1 MNEPARHGMAMQAKF
16 TAQQVANA
24 IQAGLPNRS
33 DVVLAR
39 TEASELAATYRD
51 SLSHY
56 RDHVQESIAA
66 GDYRQAAEKSW
77 GAFTQTIKS
86 IAADHGFRVRS
97 HANIMRVSERLTALV
112 LDADPETG
120 AILDEGTNSAHS
132 MHIHF
137 YENDLPDETVVRRAN
152 STATI
157 IDLLQELFTPEDA
170 AS

>member
-1 MNEPARHGMAMQAKF
+1 MAKRTEF
-16 TAQQVANA
+16 STQQVADA
-24 IQAGLPNRS
+24 IRTGLPNRP
-33 DVVLAR
+33 DVVLAQ
-39 TEASELAATYRD
+39 TEASELAVISRE

-56 RDHVQESIAA
+56 REHVQESIAV

-86 IAADHGFRVRS
+86 IAADHGYRVRS
-97 HANIMRVSERLTALV
+97 HTNIMRVSEKLTALV
-112 LDADPETG
+112 LATDPETG

-152 STATI
+152 STSTI
-157 IDLLQELFTPEDA
+157 IDLLQELFAPEDA